1 MGAWLAVFRKELIEA
16 LRDRRTIV
24 VALIL
29 PVLMMP
35 VATLG
40 IPYLADRQAAEL
52 EDRPAVIT
60 VIGAENARGLIA
72 LGLRRE
78 WIRVVDVNDP
88 ARAVQNRE
96 VEAVLIIPRGF
107 LETLADGKAS
117 VTVMYDESDL
127 ASRVAR
133 ERLARLIATYSI
145 EVTERRLERRGLTR
159 RDLAPI
165 DLIER
170 DVASRTRLGGLL
182 MAGLLPFFI
191 AVWAVL
197 GGQYAA
203 LDIGAGERER
213 RTLEA
218 LLVTPPPRWALAA
231 GKFLAISMASLM
243 AVLVVIV
250 VTLLTLRLGAA
261 MRLAELEKASITISP
276 GAAGLLLLVALALV
290 GFLSAL
296 ELALSLAA
304 RGVREAQQYF
314 TPVYLLFT
322 LPAMAAQFLEGWA
335 RSWWTYLIPGLN
347 AVFALR
353 GLLLGEWRPEHLA
366 LAVISTAL
374 YTLPFLWM
382 CAWILAREPVASG
395 SRQS

>member
-1 MGAWLAVFRKELIEA
+1 MTAWPAVFRKELIEA

-40 IPYLADRQAAEL
+40 IPYLAERQATEL
-52 EDRPAVIT
+52 EDRPALIA
-60 VIGAENARGLIA
+60 VIGAEHARALVA
-72 LGLRRE
+72 LGVRRE
-78 WIRVVDVNDP
+78 WIRVIEVKDP
-88 ARAVQNRE
+88 SRALQDRN
-96 VEAVLIIPRGF
+96 VEAVLLIPQGF
-107 LETLADGKAS
+107 LKTLAGGRAS

-133 ERLARLIATYSI
+133 ERLQRLIATYSV
-145 EVTERRLERRGLTR
+145 EVTERRLERRGMTR

-165 DLIER
+165 DVIER

-182 MAGLLPFFI
+182 LAGLLPFFI

-203 LDIGAGERER
+203 LDVGAGERER

-218 LLVTPPPRWALAA
+218 LLVTPPPRWAFAT
-231 GKFLAISMASLM
+231 GKFLAITMAGLV
-243 AVLVVIV
+243 AVLVVII
-250 VTLLTLRLGAA
+250 VTLLTLRIGAA
-261 MRLAELEKASITISP
+261 MRLAGLERASITISP
-276 GAAGLLLLVALALV
+276 LTAVLLLGVALALV
-290 GFLSAL
+290 GFLSAV

-335 RSWWTYLIPGLN
+335 RSAWTYLIPGLN

-353 GLLLGEWRPEHLA
+353 ALLVGDWRLEHLA
-366 LAVISTAL
+366 LAAISTVL
-374 YTLPFLWM
+374 YTVPVVWLS
-382 CAWILAREPVASG
+382 AWILGREASAA
-395 SRQS
+395 